1 MKEGLWWDVFF
12 NQLCLVGFSGGD
24 YVDIQL
30 LRVFLLANWTVVLLH
45 ASSAPTMIEDDSA
58 FSREGICSLTHDSVE
73 FPCNWDTTIH
83 PLPQV
88 KAMRRQLKGNYPP
101 SGPHL

>member
-30 LRVFLLANWTVVLLH
+30 SRVFLLANWTVVLLH
-45 ASSAPTMIEDDSA
+45 ASSAPTIIEDDCA
-58 FSREGICSLTHDSVE
+58 FSREGICSLTRVSRVSL
-73 FPCNWDTTIH
+73 
-83 PLPQV
+83 PLRHRHTSPPTGE
-88 KAMRRQLKGNYPP
+88 GNEKEV
-101 SGPHL
+101 